1 MEFCI
6 ESDVY
11 TLVTGG
17 QGVGGWGVSVPVVN
31 VLVKITLGVEGLSQL
46 TLNMCRAKLPGRF
59 LLSAE
64 CS

>member
-17 QGVGGWGVSVPVVN
+17 QGVGGGVSVPVVN
-31 VLVKITLGVEGLSQL
+31 VLVKISLGVEGLSQL